1 MQRRVLLVLYGK
13 ETKLAAELLETLA
26 RRVIDKRAD
35 YEKARKE
42 KVKQEKAM
50 KSAEVDMNDAMA
62 KAKLPGATLALGE
75 GYGDV
80 QFNREQKV
88 NSSVFDEE
96 AAVKYFEDK
105 GLAQGY
111 VDEKVRKKPLNQLVR
126 ESLENGQELPPG
138 VEPRVTKFVKVT
150 KRK

>member
-1 MQRRVLLVLYGK
+1 MA
-13 ETKLAAELLETLA
+13 LAEELLETLA
-26 RRVIDKRAD
+26 RRVIDARET

-42 KVKQEKAM
+42 KVKQEKARQA
-50 KSAEVDMNDAMA
+50 AEADLNDAMA
-62 KAKLPGATLALGE
+62 KAKLPGATLELGP
-75 GYGDV
+75 GYGKV

-96 AAVKYFEDK
+96 AAIAYFEAK
-105 GLAQGY
+105 GMLTGY
-111 VDEKVRKKPLNQLVR
+111 VQGKVRKAPLNQLVR

-150 KRK
+150 KRNK

>member
-1 MQRRVLLVLYGK
+1 MA
-13 ETKLAAELLETLA
+13 EELLETLA
-26 RRVIDKRAD
+26 RRVIDARAE

-42 KVKQEKAM
+42 KDKREKTK
-50 KSAEVDMNDAMA
+50 KSAEADMNDAMA

-75 GYGDV
+75 GYGNV
-80 QFNREQKV
+80 QFNREQKI
-88 NSSVFDEE
+88 NSSVFDEA
-96 AAVKYFEDK
+96 AAVKFFEDE
-105 GLAQGY
+105 GLAAGY

-150 KRK
+150 RRK

>member
-1 MQRRVLLVLYGK
+1 MA
-13 ETKLAAELLETLA
+13 EELLETLA

-42 KVKQEKAM
+42 KVKQEKLM
-50 KSAEVDMNDAMA
+50 KSAEADMNDAMA

-75 GYGDV
+75 GYGNV

-96 AAVKYFEDK
+96 AAIAYFTEK
-105 GLAQGY
+105 GMLTGY
-111 VDEKVRKKPLNQLVR
+111 VQGKVRKAPVNQLVR

-138 VEPRVTKFVKVT
+138 IEPRITKFVKVT

>member
-1 MQRRVLLVLYGK
+1 MA
-13 ETKLAAELLETLA
+13 LAEELLETLA

-42 KVKQEKAM
+42 KVKQEKLM
-50 KSAEVDMNDAMA
+50 KSAEADMNDAMA
-62 KAKLPGATLALGE
+62 KAKLPGCTLELGPS
-75 GYGDV
+75 YGNV

-88 NSSVFDEE
+88 NSSVFDE
-96 AAVKYFEDK
+96 AAAIKYFEEK
-105 GLAQGY
+105 GMLTGY
-111 VDEKVRKKPLNQLVR
+111 VQGKVRKAPVNQLVR

-138 VEPRVTKFVKVT
+138 IEPRVTKFVKVT

>member
-1 MQRRVLLVLYGK
+1 MA
-13 ETKLAAELLETLA
+13 EELLETLA
-26 RRVIDKRAD
+26 RRVIDNRAT

-42 KVKQEKAM
+42 KVKQEKVM
-50 KSAEVDMNDAMA
+50 KSSEADMNDAMA
-62 KAKLPGATLALGE
+62 KAKLPGATLDLGE
-75 GYGDV
+75 GYGRA

-96 AAVKYFEDK
+96 AAIAFFEEK
-105 GLAQGY
+105 GMKLGY
-111 VDEKVRKKPLNQLVR
+111 VEGKVRKKPLNQLVR
-126 ESLENGQELPPG
+126 ESLESGQELPPG

>member
-1 MQRRVLLVLYGK
+1 MA
-13 ETKLAAELLETLA
+13 EELLETLA

-42 KVKQEKAM
+42 KVKQEKLM
-50 KSAEVDMNDAMA
+50 KSAEADMNDAMA
-62 KAKLPGATLALGE
+62 KAKLPGCTLELGPS
-75 GYGDV
+75 YGNV

-96 AAVKYFEDK
+96 AAIKYFEEK
-105 GLAQGY
+105 GMLVGY
-111 VDEKVRKKPLNQLVR
+111 VQGKVRKAPVNQLVR

-138 VEPRVTKFVKVT
+138 IEPRVTKFVKVT

>member
-1 MQRRVLLVLYGK
+1 MA
-13 ETKLAAELLETLA
+13 EELLETLA

-42 KVKQEKAM
+42 KVKQEKLM

-62 KAKLPGATLALGE
+62 KVKLPGATLELGP
-75 GYGDV
+75 GYGNV
-80 QFNREQKV
+80 QFNRESKV

-96 AAVKYFEDK
+96 AAIAYFESK
-105 GLAQGY
+105 GMMTGY
-111 VDEKVRKKPLNQLVR
+111 VQGKVRKAPVNQLVR

-138 VEPRVTKFVKVT
+138 IEPRVTKFVKVT

>member
-1 MQRRVLLVLYGK
+1 MA
-13 ETKLAAELLETLA
+13 LAEELLETLA

-42 KVKQEKAM
+42 KVKQEKLM
-50 KSAEVDMNDAMA
+50 KSAEADMNDAMA
-62 KAKLPGATLALGE
+62 KAKLPGCTLELGPS
-75 GYGDV
+75 YGNV

-96 AAVKYFEDK
+96 AAIKYFEEK
-105 GLAQGY
+105 GMLPGY
-111 VDEKVRKKPLNQLVR
+111 VQGKVRKAPVNQLVR

-138 VEPRVTKFVKVT
+138 IEPRVTKFVKVT